1 MSIVELIAENNE
13 QATTAH
19 DYDRWLGQNT
29 FGSRWIRF
37 WFAPKQI
44 LFLNTPARKLPAML
58 SLTSKDK
65 VLDIGCGYGGLL
77 IYLNRRV
84 GFSKVMEGLDCSAS
98 MVQRARAEMHTRGL
112 DAHIRISQGLAT
124 KLPYPDG
131 SFDAVLSTYVI
142 KHLSDQS
149 AQEMLA
155 EVMRVLKPGG
165 RFCLWEA
172 APSRNRYLHV
182 LNLKLLKMGVS
193 TAYLRTAEQLRHCLD
208 SAGFSDLQ
216 PYGHGPYYY
225 YPPLPRAGFIARKPL
240 ADKAHATV
248 IQ

>member
-1 MSIVELIAENNE
+1 MNTME
-13 QATTAH
+13 QTAAGIDEQVTTAN
-19 DYDRWLGQNT
+19 DYDRWLAQKN
-29 FGSRWIRF
+29 FGAWWVRF
-37 WFAPKQI
+37 WFAPKQT
-44 LFLNTPARKLPAML
+44 LLLNTPARKLPRLL
-58 SLTSKDK
+58 SLTATDK

-84 GFSKVMEGLDCSAS
+84 GFTKVMEGVDCSAL
-98 MVQRARAEMHTRGL
+98 MVRRARAEMQSRGL
-112 DAHIRISQGLAT
+112 GSQINVSQGMAT

-131 SFDAVLSTYVI
+131 SFDVVLSTYVI
-142 KHLSDQS
+142 KHLSDELS
-149 AQEMLA
+149 HEMLR

-172 APSRNRYLHV
+172 APSRNAYLQV

-193 TAYLRTAEQLRHCLD
+193 TAYLRTAEELQECLE

-225 YPPLPRAGFIARKPL
+225 YPPLPRVGFIARRPV
-240 ADKAHATV
+240 A
-248 IQ
+248 